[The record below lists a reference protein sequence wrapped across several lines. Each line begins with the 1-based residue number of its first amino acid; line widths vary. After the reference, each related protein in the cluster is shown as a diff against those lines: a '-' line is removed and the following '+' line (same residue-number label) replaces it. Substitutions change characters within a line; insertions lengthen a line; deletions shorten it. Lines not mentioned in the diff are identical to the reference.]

1 MTPAA
6 ELKKLMQRP
15 PVLSVATAESVTGG
29 HAQSLITSVSG
40 ASEYFHGGITA
51 YTLDQK
57 VKCLGVNRAHA
68 RRSNSVSQ
76 QVAVEMALGACRLF
90 DADLGISTTGYAEPS
105 RAHGIKAPMAW
116 WAICH
121 RQGGGSAVIIS
132 GCIEVPGHARVAAQ
146 HKIADAV
153 LRELVNYVRELH
165 GEREAARRRARL
177 RQAKG
182 AKKRAK
188 KK

>member
-1 MTPAA
+1 MTAAA

-15 PVLSVATAESVTGG
+15 PVLSVAAAESLTGG
-29 HAQSLITSVSG
+29 HVQALLTSVSG
-40 ASEYFHGGITA
+40 SSEYFRGGITA
-51 YTLDQK
+51 YTIDEK

-90 DADLGISTTGYAEPS
+90 DADLAVATTGYAEPA
-105 RAHGIKAPMAW
+105 RASGVKTPMAW

-132 GCIEVPGHARVAAQ
+132 GCLEVPGEKRVTVQHRVAE
-146 HKIADAV
+146 AV
-153 LRELVNYVRELH
+153 LVELVKYVRELH
-165 GEREAARRRARL
+165 GHRRRRAKAR
-177 RQAKG
+177 
-182 AKKRAK
+182 KRK
-188 KK
+188 